1 MFNSREFSHYATVLL
16 LALLITS
23 TSACSSLLARA
34 AQLRGSQE
42 PANIQARF
50 SGKGM
55 RITAVHPDSLAEHA
69 GLKPMD
75 VIFRYGDFEVVDEAS
90 YFAAREAY
98 QNIRNSRIPLA
109 VWRDGKPV
117 SIRVE
122 PGRLGIESN
131 EYSPVA
137 YQFLSLMMQLDAQR
151 EVADISTRPEFKD
164 GYTPPEK
171 ILAQAKQIIDQAEHE
186 STLTPVQILVARI
199 YMIFDEASPED
210 LKRQSEMLAQLIAT
224 QPASYVGTLGQA
236 RFFDKNHHR
245 PAVECFK
252 RYLEV
257 NPNDVSIRL
266 NMGIAYEQLGMFAEA
281 EAAAGYIFDHELGL
295 SDHGLSIAYNLK
307 AMGVLSRGD
316 YSKAIDYAEKA
327 FELDQCHCNISLVML
342 AAAET
347 GDLQKLG
354 QAQRRFQQVLPEEFE
369 QKQFQVAA
377 AEALALARSNQR
389 GRARELTQKW
399 KDKDRVGG
407 RLKAYWKIY
416 PNGSDVWTNW
426 NDLTR
431 N

>member
-1 MFNSREFSHYATVLL
+1 
-16 LALLITS
+16 
-23 TSACSSLLARA
+23 
-34 AQLRGSQE
+34 
-42 PANIQARF
+42 
-50 SGKGM
+50 
-55 RITAVHPDSLAEHA
+55 
-69 GLKPMD
+69 
-75 VIFRYGDFEVVDEAS
+75 
-90 YFAAREAY
+90 
-98 QNIRNSRIPLA
+98 
-109 VWRDGKPV
+109 
-117 SIRVE
+117 
-122 PGRLGIESN
+122 
-131 EYSPVA
+131 
-137 YQFLSLMMQLDAQR
+137 
-151 EVADISTRPEFKD
+151 
-164 GYTPPEK
+164 
-171 ILAQAKQIIDQAEHE
+171 
-186 STLTPVQILVARI
+186 
-199 YMIFDEASPED
+199 
-210 LKRQSEMLAQLIAT
+210 MLAQLIAT

-307 AMGVLSRGD
+307 AMGVLRRGD

-389 GRARELTQKW
+389 GRARELTKKW
-399 KDKDRVGG
+399 KDKDRVEG